1 MSRKK
6 NNNTKRPRKPRAR
19 KSAKQLKTTNSR
31 TTKSGLAPAMRMP
44 TVVRS
49 QQSSTKKMSKMAIVH
64 QVCAITDPFCIH
76 AKNAKY
82 PDGKGI
88 GSLPMQLRGTQN
100 ITTGTTALQSQ
111 GGACYVFTGSLPFC
125 FNGSNDANTSPGN
138 WRLSA
143 VNQNPFAA
151 TNFTSYADKYRVVS
165 WGIIIRSIVPA
176 TTAQGFL
183 TVSRLNDF
191 PAISTDQPVG
201 SMIGV
206 EVKNYPIV
214 PGMEI
219 HVTGL
224 RVGADSERFVSLDTS
239 TTDNIGWDTI
249 KLELTGAATADS
261 VKVLNVEIVF
271 NVEFTLLLANQALS
285 QFVTPPKP
293 ANNTVLQASAKM
305 QSSVS
310 TIMDAGSSK
319 VGSFLEKAAS
329 SALDDIISSGFAL
342 LGL

>member
-1 MSRKK
+1 
-6 NNNTKRPRKPRAR
+6 
-19 KSAKQLKTTNSR
+19 
-31 TTKSGLAPAMRMP
+31 
-44 TVVRS
+44 
-49 QQSSTKKMSKMAIVH
+49 MAIVH
-64 QVCAITDPFCIH
+64 QVCSITDPFCIH

-88 GSLPMQLRGTQN
+88 GSLPMQLRSTQN
-100 ITTGTTALQSQ
+100 ITTGTTALSSQ

-125 FNGSNDANTSPGN
+125 LNGSTDATTSAGN

-143 VNQNPFAA
+143 VNSNPFAA
-151 TNFTSYADKYRVVS
+151 TNFTSYADKYRIVS
-165 WGIIIRSIVPA
+165 WGIIIRSIVAA
-176 TTAQGFL
+176 TTAQGFI

-191 PAISTDQPVG
+191 PAISTDQPIG

-224 RVGADSERFVSLDTS
+224 RIGADSERFVSLDTS

-249 KLELTGAATADS
+249 KVELTGAASVDS
-261 VKVLNVEIVF
+261 VKVLNVELVY

-293 ANNTVLQASAKM
+293 ANNTVLQASARM
-305 QSSVS
+305 QSNVS
-310 TIMDAGSSK
+310 TIMESGSAK

-329 SALDDIISSGFAL
+329 TALDDILSSGLAL